1 MNLSRSAKRL
11 ALLVVLSIFV
21 VLLSKSLL
29 GKAVKNLSIEA
40 EKKQQARAAKNSAA
54 LPVSAVEVTS
64 AVAEASSGASATEPE
79 SAPGAAGNT
88 SAAE

>member
-11 ALLVVLSIFV
+11 VLLLALAIFV
-21 VLLSKSLL
+21 VLLSKFLL

-40 EKKQQARAAKNSAA
+40 EKKQQARGAKNSAA

-64 AVAEASSGASATEPE
+64 AGADASSGASATAPE
-79 SAPGAAGNT
+79 SAPVAAGNT
-88 SAAE
+88 SAGQ

>member
-11 ALLVVLSIFV
+11 VLLVVLAIFV

-40 EKKQQARAAKNSAA
+40 EKKQHARAAKNSAA
-54 LPVSAVEVTS
+54 LPVSAADVTS
-64 AVAEASSGASATEPE
+64 AGTDASSGASATEPE
-79 SAPGAAGNT
+79 SAPVAAGNT
-88 SAAE
+88 SAVQ